1 MGVCTSAG
9 KGTTK
14 STGFNNIIKDIFDL
28 SNKDIKKIEGFV
40 DSYDYTPRILYRDYI
55 NNPEYSNLKKLN
67 DTYDATTKTIQIQK
81 PSASIEYL
89 LGNMPSDYT
98 KPYVSDGKR
107 STNMKDDYE
116 KYQFS
121 KKYNYGINLIRDR
134 KEASNKLYNALKNSV
149 NTSMSFKDGKSTRH
163 VMTSIPK
170 DAPKFLRESAA
181 IIFMERL
188 KNKIK

>member
-1 MGVCTSAG
+1 M
-9 KGTTK
+9 
-14 STGFNNIIKDIFDL
+14 
-28 SNKDIKKIEGFV
+28 
-40 DSYDYTPRILYRDYI
+40 YRDYI

-67 DTYDATTKTIQIQK
+67 DTYDDATKTVQVQK

-89 LGNMPSDYT
+89 LDNMPSDYT
-98 KPYVSDGKR
+98 KPYRSNGKR

-121 KKYNYGINLIRDR
+121 KKHNYGINLIKDR

-149 NTSMSFKDGKSTRH
+149 STATSYKDGKPTKH

-181 IIFMERL
+181 IILMERL
-188 KNKIK
+188 KNKTN

>member
-14 STGFNNIIKDIFDL
+14 STEFNNIKDIFGL
-28 SNKDIKKIEGFV
+28 SNKDIKKIEGIV
-40 DSYDYTPRILYRDYI
+40 DSYDYAPRILYRDYI

-67 DTYDATTKTIQIQK
+67 DTYDDTTKTIQVQK
-81 PSASIEYL
+81 PSASIEYML
-89 LGNMPSDYT
+89 DNMPSDYT
-98 KPYVSDGKR
+98 KPYISNGKR

-121 KKYNYGINLIRDR
+121 KKYSYGINLIKDR

-149 NTSMSFKDGKSTRH
+149 STAISFKDGKPTKH

-181 IIFMERL
+181 IILMERL
-188 KNKIK
+188 KNKIN